1 MTLTMRKVLRALLFT
16 AVVGGSVVAV
26 WWFTRKP
33 AAPAPVA
40 AAPDP
45 HAGMDMSG
53 TSPEA
58 PPVMLTADAARRIGV
73 TYATAAL
80 APFHEDVRTVGTV
93 AYDETRVKT
102 ISPKIDGWV
111 ERLDVA
117 FTGQPV
123 EVGTPLLSIYSPML
137 VTAQQELLLAKKLT
151 SSVGSSAEAVQNAEA
166 LVAAARRRLRSWDIP
181 DDEIA
186 QVERT
191 GEVLRTVT
199 LRAPVRGV
207 VVRLDVRSGQRVMAG
222 DVLYQIADLDAV
234 WLEGEVF
241 ERDLA
246 TVRLGDHVTADF
258 AALPGQPRE
267 GQVTFVDPVLN
278 TDTRTVRVRVNLSNR
293 GLALKPGMYATL
305 QIHGVWGTALQ
316 VPRSAL
322 LFTGQRALVFVRDA
336 QGMLVPREVVTG
348 RMDADHV
355 VIMSGLVAGETVVSS
370 ATFLVDAE
378 SNLGSI
384 LGGMASMPGMK
395 HDGR

>member
-1 MTLTMRKVLRALLFT
+1 MRQSIGTTLRALLFT
-16 AVVGGSVVAV
+16 AVVGVAVVAV
-26 WWFTRKP
+26 WRFTRKP
-33 AAPAPVA
+33 TAPAPA
-40 AAPDP
+40 AAAVDP

-58 PPVMLTADAARRIGV
+58 QPVMLTADAARRIGV

-123 EVGTPLLSIYSPML
+123 EVGTPLLSIYSPMM
-137 VTAQQELLLAKKLT
+137 VTAQQELLLAKKLAA
-151 SSVGSSAEAVQNAEA
+151 SVGSSADALQNAEA
-166 LVAAARRRLRSWDIP
+166 LVAAARRRLRSWEIP

-186 QVERT
+186 QAERT
-191 GEVLRTVT
+191 GEVLRAVT
-199 LRAPVRGV
+199 LRSPVRGF
-207 VVRLDVRSGQRVMAG
+207 VVRLDVRAGQRVMAG
-222 DVLYQIADLDAV
+222 DALYQIADLNAV

-246 TVRLGDHVTADF
+246 TVRLGDRVTADF

-267 GQVTFVDPVLN
+267 GQVTFVDPVLRPE
-278 TDTRTVRVRVNLSNR
+278 TRTVRVRVNLDNR

-305 QIHGVWGTALQ
+305 QIHGVWGNALQ

-355 VIMSGLVAGETVVSS
+355 VIMKGLVAGETVVSS

-384 LGGMASMPGMK
+384 LGAMAGMK